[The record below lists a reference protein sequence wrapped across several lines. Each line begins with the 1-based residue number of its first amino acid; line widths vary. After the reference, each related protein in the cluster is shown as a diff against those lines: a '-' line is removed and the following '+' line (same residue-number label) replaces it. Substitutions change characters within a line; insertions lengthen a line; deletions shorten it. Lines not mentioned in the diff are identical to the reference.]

1 MMAVFSVIFATMF
14 VAALAVLVWLRVAD
28 WRDLQGRGEVADVP
42 EEPPCGVRLVLT
54 EEQITVSIAEMEK
67 QFPKTR
73 SRRIR

>member
-1 MMAVFSVIFATMF
+1 MAVSSVIFAAMGL
-14 VAALAVLVWLRVAD
+14 VALAFIVKIFVDD

-42 EEPPCGVRLVLT
+42 ELPPCGVRLVLT
-54 EEQITVSIAEMEK
+54 EEQITAAIADMEK